1 MPGVGEGSTGRGSGM
16 TVEEFKKELDFYD
29 DDMEVVFMV
38 SDDFEPDS
46 VTEDRWG
53 TRTARIN
60 AKVKPFYMS
69 KMCGTMLIELE
80 KDNG

>member
-29 DDMEVVFMV
+29 DYMEVVFMV

-46 VTEDRWG
+46 VT
-53 TRTARIN
+53 
-60 AKVKPFYMS
+60 
-69 KMCGTMLIELE
+69 
-80 KDNG
+80 

>member
-16 TVEEFKKELDFYD
+16 TVEEIKKELDFYD
-29 DDMEVVFMV
+29 DDMEVVLMV

-60 AKVKPFYMS
+60 AKVKPFSMS
-69 KMCGTMLIELE
+69 KMCGAVLIELE
-80 KDNG
+80 KG